1 MGMYRKKAVIIEAR
15 QWTGSNAVEL
25 LDWIKPTAI
34 QDGSTLVIPTLE
46 GDHEASLGDWIICGV
61 KGEFYPCK
69 PDIFAMTYEEASAA
83 VKIEAPE
90 EPQTKAVA
98 DVLAE
103 RKRQVEMEGFTPE
116 HDDRHNEGQI
126 AYAAATYAAFG
137 GDNDHDRHHGG
148 FWKVT
153 WPWGDEWWKPT
164 DRRRDLVKAAA
175 LILAEIERL
184 DRAEARAR

>member
-1 MGMYRKKAVIIEAR
+1 MSYEAWGEPEDSRFDAASEAGWLDPTDLSKALIDVMNERNR
-15 QWTGSNAVEL
+15 QWDE
-25 LDWIKPTAI
+25 
-34 QDGSTLVIPTLE
+34 
-46 GDHEASLGDWIICGV
+46 
-61 KGEFYPCK
+61 
-69 PDIFAMTYEEASAA
+69 
-83 VKIEAPE
+83 
-90 EPQTKAVA
+90 
-98 DVLAE
+98 
-103 RKRQVEMEGFTPE
+103 EGFTPE

-164 DRRRDLVKAAA
+164 DRRRDLVKAGA